1 MFKIGCSNQGGNQL
15 VFSEKFISLEIIPIF
30 SMSELKIKLQLK
42 KDVKEGALGIAE
54 IGSVLKDLQ
63 DTICNIAEY
72 NIAEITSDNK
82 KSFRITGKRPSLIE
96 KRAKLTL
103 NTCGIGSFDAE
114 IVGESQVAIEGK
126 SVVDEAVDFFGEITY
141 NLNTSSDLENEIKN
155 LIPDSRHRSRIIS
168 DIGAFWPGIENK
180 YELYLETNQFKR
192 VSLKKE
198 RRRIIQHI
206 SKREH
211 KLQKETIMGVLAGGH
226 LIRDREFKL
235 EMPDGKEI
243 KCKFRKELDKIVD
256 NLLRKPIIV
265 EGIFRT
271 TAGELKDIAEVIS
284 INLFKDISIN
294 RIITDTGE
302 LKLKQ
307 DIKIDITFNK
317 DEGVWIFNYPDLNII
332 SCGKTYD
339 KTMEEFQRDFFEL
352 HEHYGLGDQNKM
364 HDNAIKI
371 KNIFKDIVK

>member
-1 MFKIGCSNQGGNQL
+1 
-15 VFSEKFISLEIIPIF
+15 
-30 SMSELKIKLQLK
+30 MSELKIKLQLK

-54 IGSVLKDLQ
+54 IGSVLKELQ
-63 DTICNIAEY
+63 DTIYNITEY

-96 KRAKLTL
+96 KRAKLAF
-103 NTCGIGSFDAE
+103 NKCGIGSFDAE

-126 SVVDEAVDFFGEITY
+126 SVVDEAVDFFGEVTY

-155 LIPDSRHRSRIIS
+155 LIPDSRYRSRIIS

-180 YELYLETNQFKR
+180 YELYLETNHFKR
-192 VSLKKE
+192 ASLKKE

-211 KLQKETIMGVLAGGH
+211 KLQKETIIGVLAGGH
-226 LIRDREFKL
+226 LIREREFKL
-235 EMPDGKEI
+235 EISDGKEI
-243 KCKFRKELDKIVD
+243 KCKFKKELDKNVD
-256 NLLRKPIIV
+256 HLLRKPIIV

-271 TAGELKDIAEVIS
+271 TAGELKDVAEVIS
-284 INLFKDISIN
+284 ISLLKDISIN

-317 DEGVWIFNYPDLNII
+317 DEGVWIFNYPNLSII

-352 HEHYGLGDQNKM
+352 YEHYGLGDPNKM

-371 KNIFKDIVK
+371 RNIFKDIVK